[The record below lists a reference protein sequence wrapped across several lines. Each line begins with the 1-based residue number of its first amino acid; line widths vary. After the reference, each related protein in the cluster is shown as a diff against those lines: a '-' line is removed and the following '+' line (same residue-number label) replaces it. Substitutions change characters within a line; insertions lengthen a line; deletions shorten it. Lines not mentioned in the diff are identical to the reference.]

1 MTGEMSITRICTDAY
16 FVGGYLVICSRDT
29 KVWRAFDR
37 RLGKEYDEPVA
48 EGADLEDVVSKL
60 QSLTSVP
67 NV

>member
-1 MTGEMSITRICTDAY
+1 MSITRICTDAY

-29 KVWRAFDR
+29 RVWRAFER
-37 RLGKEYDEPVA
+37 HPGKQYDEPVA